1 METVLLNAPAG
12 ALRALARLRTTS
24 SDRSPQ
30 AIRVR
35 RAVAAV
41 MRSFTARVRS
51 LTLDPGRAIERA
63 HARPALLSASRRRGL
78 TVRFASERS
87 VALMTGLLV
96 VAASVVS
103 LQPASATPSGAAEGA
118 GRNVRI
124 AVGGDAGL
132 DEMEI
137 AGLMGRQA
145 AVLGETSDAIDGG
158 SAAYLDDGT
167 LWKPVAVDTTVADGK
182 GLIKT
187 HVVRSGETLSGIAS
201 LYDVRMMT
209 IWWANKLTD
218 KHALKVGQRLVVPLV
233 DGLVV
238 TVAVGDTLESLAA
251 KFTVDA
257 ASIVETNGLTDET
270 LIVGQTLIMPGA
282 KGEPI
287 PTPKPA
293 PRTNSGSGGSY
304 SPLVN
309 PVGGAFLWPVVGGN
323 NYISQYFKY
332 SHQAIDIAAKYG
344 SEVQAATAGKVIF
357 AGWKSNGGG
366 YQVWVSHGGNLYTAY
381 FHMSSLTVSGGQ
393 SVSAGQQVGRIGSTG
408 WSTGPHL
415 HFEVWVGMI
424 WGGGY
429 RVNPLRYY

>member
-1 METVLLNAPAG
+1 MLNAPAG

-24 SDRSPQ
+24 SDRSRQ

-35 RAVAAV
+35 RTVEGV
-41 MRSFTARVRS
+41 VRSFTARVRS
-51 LTLDPGRAIERA
+51 VTMDPARAIERPN
-63 HARPALLSASRRRGL
+63 ARPALLSASRRRGL

-87 VALMTGLLV
+87 VALVTGLLV

-124 AVGGDAGL
+124 AVGGDAGF
-132 DEMEI
+132 DEMELE
-137 AGLMGRQA
+137 ALMGRQA
-145 AVLGETSDAIDGG
+145 VFGETSDDIDGG
-158 SAAYLDDGT
+158 SGGSAGYLDDGT
-167 LWKPVAVDTTVADGK
+167 IWKPVAVDTAVADGK

-187 HVVRSGETLSGIAS
+187 HVVRSGDTLTGIAS
-201 LYDVRMMT
+201 IYGVRMMT
-209 IWWANKLTD
+209 IWWANNLTD

-233 DGLVV
+233 DGLVA
-238 TVAVGDTLESLAA
+238 TVAVGDTLESLAV
-251 KFTVDA
+251 KYKVDA
-257 ASIVETNGLTDET
+257 ASILETNGLTDET
-270 LIVGQTLIMPGA
+270 LIVGQTLVMPGA

-293 PRTNSGSGGSY
+293 PRTNGGSGGSY
-304 SPLVN
+304 PPLVN

-332 SHQAIDIAAKYG
+332 SHQAVDIAASRG
-344 SEVQAATAGKVIF
+344 SEVQAVTAGKVIF

-393 SVSAGQQVGRIGSTG
+393 SVSAGQQVGRIGCTG
-408 WSTGPHL
+408 WCTGPHL
-415 HFEVWVGMI
+415 HFEVWIGMI

>member
-1 METVLLNAPAG
+1 MLNAPAG
-12 ALRALARLRTTS
+12 ALRALARLRTTP

-30 AIRVR
+30 ATRVR
-35 RAVAAV
+35 RAVAGV
-41 MRSFTARVRS
+41 VRSFAARVRS
-51 LTLDPGRAIERA
+51 LTMEPVRTAERTN
-63 HARPALLSASRRRGL
+63 ARPAFLSASRRRGL
-78 TVRFASERS
+78 TIRFASERS
-87 VALMTGLLV
+87 VALVTGLLV

-103 LQPASATPSGAAEGA
+103 LQPASATPSGAADGA
-118 GRNVRI
+118 GSNVRI

-132 DEMEI
+132 DEMEL
-137 AGLMGRQA
+137 AALMGRQA
-145 AVLGETSDAIDGG
+145 VLGATSDEIDGG
-158 SAAYLDDGT
+158 EGGSAGYLDDGT
-167 LWKPVAVDTTVADGK
+167 IWKPVAVDTTVADGK

-187 HVVRSGETLSGIAS
+187 HVVRSGDTLSGIAS
-201 LYDVRMMT
+201 IYGVRMMT

-218 KHALKVGQRLVVPLV
+218 KAALKVGQRLVVPLV
-233 DGLVV
+233 DGLVA
-238 TVAVGDTLESLAA
+238 TVAVGDTLDGLAA
-251 KFTVDA
+251 KFKVDA

-282 KGEPI
+282 AGEPI

-293 PRTNSGSGGSY
+293 PRTGGGSSGSY
-304 SPLVN
+304 PPLVN

-344 SEVQAATAGKVIF
+344 SEVQVVTAGKVIF

-393 SVSAGQQVGRIGSTG
+393 SVSAGQQVGRIGCTG
-408 WSTGPHL
+408 WCTGPHV
-415 HFEVWVGMI
+415 HFEVWIGMI